1 MAVDE
6 RRVTASNSYQT
17 KGSSPHPVISN
28 ISSAVRGKLVAQEFN
43 SDEPLTFSHLRPI
56 LYQTVGTAEERMG
69 VTSKGEKTRARVLEA
84 ARQLINEKGF
94 RSTSV
99 NDIIRV
105 TGVKKGNL
113 YFHFADKEELGV
125 AVLEQAHRD
134 FMVFLGRSLKGERPL
149 ERLSS
154 LLDVVLEKQRKTK
167 FVGG

>member
-1 MAVDE
+1 
-6 RRVTASNSYQT
+6 
-17 KGSSPHPVISN
+17 
-28 ISSAVRGKLVAQEFN
+28 
-43 SDEPLTFSHLRPI
+43 
-56 LYQTVGTAEERMG
+56 MG